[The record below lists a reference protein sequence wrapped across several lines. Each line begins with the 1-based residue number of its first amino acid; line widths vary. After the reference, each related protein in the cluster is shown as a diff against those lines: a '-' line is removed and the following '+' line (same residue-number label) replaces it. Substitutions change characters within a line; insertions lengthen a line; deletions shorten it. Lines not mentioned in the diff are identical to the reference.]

1 MYFRYLSYF
10 KKKRFYRHKRH
21 IAVNNFAVMN
31 NIGIRRVRANKVYLA
46 IVNCGKITRVT
57 LSFFRRMVKLTLEIQ
72 FVFCNFNRFRV
83 YVDFASTAVVPPPTN
98 WFKFLIQNG
107 VSLFRVS
114 QNNFF
119 GIYGDQFP
127 RYLAFN
133 QLHCFFCNA
142 LRPVKQINKNSVIKN
157 ELTLLL

>member
-31 NIGIRRVRANKVYLA
+31 NIGILRVRANKVYLA

-83 YVDFASTAVVPPPTN
+83 YVDTDKISVRRFCFNGGSASAD
-98 WFKFLIQNG
+98 KLIQIFD
-107 VSLFRVS
+107 SKRS
-114 QNNFF
+114 
-119 GIYGDQFP
+119 
-127 RYLAFN
+127 
-133 QLHCFFCNA
+133 
-142 LRPVKQINKNSVIKN
+142 
-157 ELTLLL
+157 LTLSSIAK